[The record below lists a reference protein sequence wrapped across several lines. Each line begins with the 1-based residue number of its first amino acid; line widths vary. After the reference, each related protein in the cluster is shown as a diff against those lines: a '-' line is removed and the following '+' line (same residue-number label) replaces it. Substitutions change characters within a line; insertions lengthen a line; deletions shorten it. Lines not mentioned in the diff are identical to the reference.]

1 MSASDDDDCWTVC
14 PSLCEQNVRAVS
26 VADVNISSAGAEEID
41 IIIDSGADE
50 SCLPSSLAWCGTSLG
65 STIPDFADAQGNL
78 LDIEDHK
85 TVLLELPNAA
95 GDLQCFRE
103 SCLLSSVSSPLFA
116 VGKLYQLGWS
126 CFWEDDRF
134 YLGRQGDPETYIP
147 IFFKHNSLYA
157 KCFVRRVQTACPG
170 PAIRSVVTLGAALAR
185 LAPRC
190 YEFQELVPGVWC
202 LAVVTNRYIDVS
214 ISLPHE
220 DVLFRTTLVEQG
232 DGWKLVELSEPVEF
246 MLWPT
251 CMLPDA
257 SEPQNCIVF
266 AHRRVC
272 MPSDLGFSVE
282 GLAPGEASAE
292 SSDPDPLLD
301 VPEVEMGSELPA
313 ESTASAEDGGAQ
325 ASLPVQS
332 DASLHV
338 RRSDEPPEG
347 LPEELDVLGVIV
359 RPTDT
364 LSVLRKACELCG
376 VGKSGGKA
384 TVYRRLASYV
394 SKHTLELQSKPSAD
408 EVIPQQVTPV
418 AEPSTAERALHEL
431 THLPFKA
438 WCTVCMQNKGRSDPH
453 KDADGTRR
461 AHTVF
466 SFDFSFT
473 GRDEDAPDNKLVALA
488 LHDRHTGWREAIPVP
503 RRGGSHTKH
512 FLASEVTRI
521 MFFLGTRKH
530 FCVVTQN
537 PCALRCNKRLFAQ
550 ERALGSRRFL
560 SKRPK
565 ASTLPTVGL
574 SRR

>member
-1 MSASDDDDCWTVC
+1 
-14 PSLCEQNVRAVS
+14 
-26 VADVNISSAGAEEID
+26 
-41 IIIDSGADE
+41 
-50 SCLPSSLAWCGTSLG
+50 
-65 STIPDFADAQGNL
+65 
-78 LDIEDHK
+78 
-85 TVLLELPNAA
+85 
-95 GDLQCFRE
+95 
-103 SCLLSSVSSPLFA
+103 
-116 VGKLYQLGWS
+116 
-126 CFWEDDRF
+126 
-134 YLGRQGDPETYIP
+134 
-147 IFFKHNSLYA
+147 
-157 KCFVRRVQTACPG
+157 
-170 PAIRSVVTLGAALAR
+170 
-185 LAPRC
+185 
-190 YEFQELVPGVWC
+190 
-202 LAVVTNRYIDVS
+202 
-214 ISLPHE
+214 
-220 DVLFRTTLVEQG
+220 
-232 DGWKLVELSEPVEF
+232 
-246 MLWPT
+246 
-251 CMLPDA
+251 
-257 SEPQNCIVF
+257 
-266 AHRRVC
+266 

-282 GLAPGEASAE
+282 GLAPGEPVQHRASAE

-313 ESTASAEDGGAQ
+313 ESPASAEDGGTQ

-332 DASLHV
+332 DASLH
-338 RRSDEPPEG
+338 SDEPPEG

-473 GRDEDAPDNKLVALA
+473 GRDEDAPANKLVALA

-521 MFFLGTRKH
+521 MSSLGHKEAFLRCDPEPVCLALQQEIVRSRARFGFKTFPEQAPEGEHSSNGGAEQAVNNCRLQANVILGAYERDSGCRVTTSHPLHAWGTRHASWLLNRYSLKASGTTAYEDATGH
-530 FCVVTQN
+530 PYCAKVVQFGQSVLCFCKSKVKGAPKWIQGMWLGKTNSSDQHICITAGGRLVLCRSIRCMS
-537 PCALRCNKRLFAQ
+537 PKFDPALHEAVKAQ
-550 ERALGSRRFL
+550 PWQHASFL
-560 SKRPK
+560 SGTAGRSQPQKQGGDADDQQQP
-565 ASTLPTVGL
+565 LPPEDDGGGVGPIPGD
-574 SRR
+574 